1 MFFLLLYDK
10 KLAPFILLTFMHIL
24 IIAQVQSEI
33 DSWQAIHRGGTS
45 AVIEVNSKAL
55 YSVSTTNS
63 LSLMSDDSGFH
74 TMDPA
79 YVKDV
84 AVNDD
89 YGVWIV
95 RKNDDIFYRK
105 GVKPG
110 NLKGDEWR
118 QAPGALDGITTG
130 QYGLVLGHTS
140 GRKVYSRTGISANNH
155 FGIDWELHS
164 VTGFVDES
172 CGKLACFSINAQNTL
187 FTTGKVDNTDSL
199 KVQTGWIQ
207 LSDNVSDVS
216 AYGEKTLWKLTT
228 NKEAWEAVAI
238 SNDFKMIQWT
248 QRGRSSHLLK
258 GIAATDKMAFAIGS
272 DDGIYV
278 LTGCPIFDFED
289 NDISHWNQTG
299 TAFAVQPV
307 VSFSFYTV
315 AGKPG
320 KVGHRLIDTVSSRK
334 DYNMPENSDH
344 YAGGTP
350 VGTLTSP
357 YFQIQTKMLHFTI
370 GGGSHPYNYVSL
382 VIDNIEKFNSS
393 GISARYHGAK
403 EDMATGRFWWDVTM
417 YKGRCAK
424 IRIYDQSSTFWG
436 FTMFDDLRASP
447 PCLDGMNVTLHN
459 INHNNTVVVGE
470 IIKFSL
476 KLQGFYTSKMR
487 PLNMTISFPLLN
499 KNPLAYIEKVS
510 LSTRCHSNVS
520 LIRNSTF
527 SESGHRHKLKLSLVN
542 LLSDGELEIE
552 ARAYDHE
559 DLKAVHHE
567 TIMSITVSFLDEYRK
582 MFRNN
587 VTVQWPHRKLAKL
600 IVQREILGNKEYHV
614 GENITL
620 NMTFTHNNTKSLQTA
635 SNILIKIHIPPYI
648 SFMSVSEEHHISH
661 RVSILSQKDTK
672 QTFKIKEIL
681 LGEKQVLLFTFAIKG
696 DSKWNIKR
704 GKIIQGHILVDFIS
718 YCPRPDC
725 LNQFENA
732 TEVDLTYT
740 NTAHAFRFSYHE
752 QAKQTEYNA
761 AYTKVTDNDISV
773 ICGPYQNRKMFYG
786 SNCYF
791 AQRNGIAWHSLSPL
805 LSNVSCYDPVK
816 KEIFGTSSIGP
827 YIRLHGERFKL
838 HQMLTPQQWNDV
850 ILASGQM
857 LQPSI
862 DTKAYR
868 AKQPKLNFHDR
879 HFQWQCCED

>member
-1 MFFLLLYDK
+1 MSK
-10 KLAPFILLTFMHIL
+10 ELAPFTYLTFIHIL
-24 IIAQVQSEI
+24 IIAKVQSEI
-33 DSWQAIHRGGTS
+33 DSWQAVHRGGTS
-45 AVIEVNSKAL
+45 AAIEVNSKAL
-55 YSVSTTNS
+55 YSVSTTKS

-74 TMDPA
+74 AVDLA
-79 YVKDV
+79 NVKDV
-84 AVNDD
+84 GVNDD
-89 YGVWIV
+89 YDIWMVSSNG
-95 RKNDDIFYRK
+95 DIFYRN
-105 GVKPG
+105 GVKPSY
-110 NLKGDEWR
+110 LKGDNWR

-130 QYGLVLGHTS
+130 RYGLVLGHTS
-140 GRKVYSRTGISANNH
+140 SGKVYSRTGISANNH
-155 FGIDWELHS
+155 FGIDWKLHPLTAI
-164 VTGFVDES
+164 VAES
-172 CGKLACFSINAQNTL
+172 CGKLACFSINDKHAL
-187 FTTGKVDNTDSL
+187 FTTGKVDNTNSL
-199 KVQTGWIQ
+199 KKQSAWIQ
-207 LSDNVSDVS
+207 LSDNVFDVS

-228 NKEAWEAVAI
+228 NKEVWEAVEI
-238 SNDFKMIQWT
+238 SNDFKEIQWT
-248 QRGRSSHLLK
+248 QRGRSPHLLK
-258 GIAATDKMAFAIGS
+258 GIAATDKIAFAIGS

-307 VSFSFYTV
+307 VSFSHYTV

-344 YAGGTP
+344 YAGGAP

-382 VIDNIEKFNSS
+382 VIDDIEKFNSS
-393 GISARYHGAK
+393 GISAPYHGAK
-403 EDMATGRFWWDVTM
+403 ENMATGRFWWDVTM
-417 YKGRCAK
+417 YKGMCAK

-447 PCLDGMNVTLHN
+447 PCLDGMNVALHN

-470 IIKFSL
+470 VIKFSL

-487 PLNMTISFPLLN
+487 PLHITISFPLLN
-499 KNPLAYIEKVS
+499 KNPLAYVEKVS

-527 SESGHRHKLKLSLVN
+527 SDSGHKHKLKIALVN
-542 LLSDGELEIE
+542 LFSDGELQIE

-559 DLKAVHHE
+559 DLKAIHHE
-567 TIMSITVSFLDEYRK
+567 TIMSITINFLDEYRK
-582 MFRNN
+582 IFHNN
-587 VTVQWPHRKLAKL
+587 VTVQWPRRKIAKL
-600 IVQREILGNKEYHV
+600 IVQREILGNEKYHI

-620 NMTFTHNNTKSLQTA
+620 NMTLTHNNTQSLQTA

-648 SFMSVSEEHHISH
+648 SFMSVSEELYTSQ
-661 RVSILSQKDTK
+661 RVSILSQKDTQ

-681 LGEKQVLLFTFAIKG
+681 LGEKQVLLFTFAIIG
-696 DSKWNIKR
+696 DSKWNINR
-704 GKIIQGHILVDFIS
+704 GKTIQGHILVDFIS

-732 TEVDLTYT
+732 TEVDFMDT
-740 NTAHAFRFSYHE
+740 NTVHAFSFSCHE
-752 QAKQTEYNA
+752 KATQTEYNV

-773 ICGPYQNRKMFYG
+773 ICGPYQNRKKFYR

-791 AQRNGIAWHSLSPL
+791 AQRNGMAWHSLSPL
-805 LSNVSCYDPVK
+805 LSNVTCYDSVE

-827 YIRLHGERFKL
+827 YIRLHGERFTL

-850 ILASGQM
+850 ILVSGQM
-857 LQPSI
+857 LKPSI
-862 DTKAYR
+862 DNIAQR
-868 AKQPKLNFHDR
+868 AKQPWLMFPDR
-879 HFQWQCCED
+879 YFQWQCC